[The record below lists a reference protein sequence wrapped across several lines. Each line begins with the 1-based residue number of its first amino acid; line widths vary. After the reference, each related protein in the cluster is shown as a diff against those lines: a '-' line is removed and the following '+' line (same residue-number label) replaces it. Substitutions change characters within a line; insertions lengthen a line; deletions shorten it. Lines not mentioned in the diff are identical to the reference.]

1 MINLRGLAI
10 NFGIDHIAVTGLL
23 TAAAVILTIAACWR
37 APLWRAVAAASAGS
51 LLVAPHVY
59 GYDAG
64 LLLVGLWLA
73 MFEGGEQR
81 ATRFPRI
88 AATVLLT
95 PIPFLLSL
103 AGSPWSAA
111 TPLALLAFLASL
123 ACMGAAVILRAG
135 ANICDTSANTHAVT
149 AAGRPSV
156 PRMDAILASRWAR
169 VLIPSLSDLFFLA
182 ILVWLFMSSGAAGW
196 QGLLADA
203 DVGWHIR
210 TGEYI
215 LDHHA
220 VPHVDLYSFSK
231 PGAPWYAWEWLTDVI
246 DGGLHRMA
254 GLKGIVL
261 LAAVLIALFALTL
274 VRRMVSRDAHLF
286 VALLVAL
293 LGVGG
298 SSIHFLARPH
308 LLTLLLL
315 SISVWMIEEDR
326 KRPSSR
332 IWWLVPLTM
341 VWTNLHGGFLAL
353 IVVLGLA
360 TVGSAIEAFFGSG
373 FGFHGTIRDSV
384 RYAKLTLACAA
395 ASLVNPYGWNLHRH
409 VVEYLRSDWIR
420 NVIQEFQSPIFRSE
434 NMLQFEALLLIGLIV
449 AGAQFRRWKIVE
461 GLWIVFWAH
470 MALGSVRHA
479 PIFIAVTAPI
489 IAGQLSCWWNHW
501 TAHVKNSSLP
511 GILNLMAADALKGF
525 RRTSAWPAAAV
536 AALVLMGAASST
548 ASSGRRIFPN
558 SCFR

>member
-1 MINLRGLAI
+1 
-10 NFGIDHIAVTGLL
+10 VTPPQTL
-23 TAAAVILTIAACWR
+23 TT
-37 APLWRAVAAASAGS
+37 
-51 LLVAPHVY
+51 
-59 GYDAG
+59 
-64 LLLVGLWLA
+64 
-73 MFEGGEQR
+73 
-81 ATRFPRI
+81 
-88 AATVLLT
+88 
-95 PIPFLLSL
+95 
-103 AGSPWSAA
+103 
-111 TPLALLAFLASL
+111 
-123 ACMGAAVILRAG
+123 
-135 ANICDTSANTHAVT
+135 VT

-156 PRMDAILASRWAR
+156 PRMETVLTRRWAR

-196 QGLLADA
+196 EGLLADA

-231 PGAPWYAWEWLTDVI
+231 PEAAWYAWEWLTDVLY
-246 DGGLHRMA
+246 GGLHRMA

-261 LAAVLIALFALTL
+261 MAGVLLSLFSVTL
-274 VRRMVSRDAHLF
+274 IRRMVSRGAHLF
-286 VALLVAL
+286 VALVVAL

-298 SSIHFLARPH
+298 SSMHFLARPH

-315 SISVWMIEEDR
+315 SISVWLIEEDR
-326 KRPSSR
+326 QRPSSR
-332 IWWLVPLTM
+332 IWWLVPITI

-353 IVVLGLA
+353 IVVLGL
-360 TVGSAIEAFFGSG
+360 TVAGSAIEAFFNNG
-373 FGFHGTIRDSV
+373 FGGPSTIRDAV

-409 VVEYLRSDWIR
+409 VAEYLRSDWIR
-420 NVIQEFQSPIFRSE
+420 NVVQEFQSPSFRSE

-449 AGAQFRRWKIVE
+449 AGTQFRRWKIVE

-479 PIFIAVTAPI
+479 PVFIAITAPI
-489 IAGQLSCWWNHW
+489 MASQLSDWWNTW
-501 TAHVKNSSLP
+501 TGQVQKSSLP

-536 AALVLMGAASST
+536 VVLALMGPPMKWPQDFPDFVFPTKIVRAHSDLILRSRVLTTDQWADYLIYVNPRQKVFIDGRSDFYGPEVGNDYIRLTNGAWDWRQLVDKYRFNLALLPAESALAQILKLAPDWHVLEDDGKRILLARSAS
-548 ASSGRRIFPN
+548 
-558 SCFR
+558 

>member
-1 MINLRGLAI
+1 
-10 NFGIDHIAVTGLL
+10 VTPPQTL
-23 TAAAVILTIAACWR
+23 AAV
-37 APLWRAVAAASAGS
+37 
-51 LLVAPHVY
+51 
-59 GYDAG
+59 
-64 LLLVGLWLA
+64 
-73 MFEGGEQR
+73 
-81 ATRFPRI
+81 
-88 AATVLLT
+88 
-95 PIPFLLSL
+95 
-103 AGSPWSAA
+103 
-111 TPLALLAFLASL
+111 
-123 ACMGAAVILRAG
+123 
-135 ANICDTSANTHAVT
+135 
-149 AAGRPSV
+149 RPSV
-156 PRMDAILASRWAR
+156 PRMDAVLASRWAR

-182 ILVWLFMSSGAAGW
+182 VLVWLFMSSGAAGW

-246 DGGLHRMA
+246 DGGLHRVA

-274 VRRMVSRDAHLF
+274 IRRMVSRDAHIF
-286 VALLVAL
+286 VALPVAL

-326 KRPSSR
+326 KRPSYR

-373 FGFHGTIRDSV
+373 FGSHGTIRDAV

-395 ASLVNPYGWNLHRH
+395 VSLVNPYGWNLHRH
-409 VVEYLRSDWIR
+409 VAEYLRSDWIR
-420 NVIQEFQSPIFRSE
+420 NVIQEFQSPTFRSE

-461 GLWIVFWAH
+461 GLWIVVWAH

-479 PIFIAVTAPI
+479 PVFIAVTAPI
-489 IAGQLSCWWNHW
+489 IAGQLSCWWNRW
-501 TAHVKNSSLP
+501 SARFKNSSLP

-525 RRTSAWPAAAV
+525 RRTSVWPVAAV
-536 AALVLMGAASST
+536 AVLVLLGAPFTSST
-548 ASSGRRIFPN
+548 SIKWPQDFPEFVFPVKIVRAHSDLILRSRVLTTDQWADYLIYVNPAQKVFMDGRSDFYGPAIGNDYLRLTSGAWNWRQLMDKYRFNLALLPVDSALTQILKLAPDWRVVEDDGKRILLARNP
-558 SCFR
+558 S